1 MSSAPC
7 YFAIRRDGLKI
18 ESALGD
24 LHLKEVNVTDDQKQV
39 GPVDLVLFAVK
50 LWDTETGGKQTRPL
64 VGSNTRASKWR

>member
-1 MSSAPC
+1 MRAVRIALRFVEMASRSRAP
-7 YFAIRRDGLKI
+7 
-18 ESALGD
+18 D